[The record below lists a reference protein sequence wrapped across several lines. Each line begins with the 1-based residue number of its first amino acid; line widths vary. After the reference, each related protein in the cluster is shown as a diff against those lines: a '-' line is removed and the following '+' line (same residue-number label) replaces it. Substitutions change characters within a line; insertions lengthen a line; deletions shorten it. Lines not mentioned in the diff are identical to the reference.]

1 MAQLASKDEFPSG
14 EASRRLSDDAMR
26 PPIFLA
32 EFTHVLEVARQHGD
46 TGTDG
51 TIMMQT
57 AMVACT
63 PSPPGIDFQFDKVIK
78 SLHVEL
84 ELMPEKESATK
95 VVQPGKRLQQFR
107 FNERTGAEGHGLD
120 RSLCNH

>member
-1 MAQLASKDEFPSG
+1 M
-14 EASRRLSDDAMR
+14 
-26 PPIFLA
+26 
-32 EFTHVLEVARQHGD
+32 LEVARQHGD

-63 PSPPGIDFQFDKVIK
+63 PSPSGIGFQFDKVIK